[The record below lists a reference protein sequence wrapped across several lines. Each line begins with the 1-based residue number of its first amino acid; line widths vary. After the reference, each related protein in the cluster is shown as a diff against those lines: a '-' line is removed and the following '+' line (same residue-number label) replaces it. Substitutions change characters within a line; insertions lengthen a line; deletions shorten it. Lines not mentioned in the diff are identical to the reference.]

1 MAQERIEGNVPLT
14 IDFTNSS
21 VGDNLSYNWDFG
33 DGSTSTDS
41 SPQHTY
47 NSIGT
52 FIVSLT
58 VTNTYGSNSK
68 TSEVL
73 VTEARGDTQDRDT
86 GTREEE
92 TRERSEAET
101 RETQTRE
108 TQTRETGTGTQT
120 RETQTRETDRERE
133 QSGRQE
139 REQRD
144 SGGRR

>member
-21 VGDNLSYNWDFG
+21 VGDNLSYSWDFG

-108 TQTRETGTGTQT
+108 TQTRETGTETQT